1 MFQIILLKTLTKID
15 MTDISDIKSNFVKL
29 KEKLNFDQKQIDL
42 IDLQK
47 KAEDPN
53 LWDNQTQAQ
62 EILQQIAEIQKNINI
77 VKEIDNEIASIEE
90 FQNLLET
97 DLDPSFEM
105 EVEKNI
111 SHLQEQIKEL
121 ELTTYL
127 SGKYDFKNAL
137 LSIHSGQGGTEAM
150 DWAAMLQRMYLRFF
164 ERKGWKYEV
173 IDFIPGEEAGIKSV
187 SFRIT
192 QPLAFGYLKKEAGVH
207 RLVRLS
213 PFNADQ
219 LRQTSFAKVEV
230 TPILDFSSDFKI
242 PESEI
247 EFSAFRSGGNGGQNV
262 NKVSTAVRLVHKPT
276 GIAVSCQSQ
285 RSQDQNRDIALQMLT
300 SKLWMIEQEKQNK
313 EEKAIKG
320 DNIIAGWGH
329 QIRSYVL
336 HPYKMVKD
344 LRTRYE
350 TSDTVGVLD
359 GDIDQFIES
368 ELKS

>member
-1 MFQIILLKTLTKID
+1 MIDIDELKTRFL
-15 MTDISDIKSNFVKL
+15 NL
-29 KEKLNFDQKQIDL
+29 KNKLNFDQKKIDL
-42 IDLQK
+42 LELQK
-47 KAEDPN
+47 TSEDPN
-53 LWDNQTQAQ
+53 LWDDQNNAQ
-62 EILQQIAEIQKNINI
+62 VTLQKISELQKIITNIEEIE
-77 VKEIDNEIASIEE
+77 KESSSIEE
-90 FQNLLET
+90 FQTFLQNNS
-97 DLDPSFEM
+97 DPSLDM
-105 EVEKNI
+105 ELDNNYENLKKKVD
-111 SHLQEQIKEL
+111 EL
-121 ELTTYL
+121 ELQTYL
-127 SGKYDFKNAL
+127 SGKYDHKNII

-150 DWAAMLQRMYLRFF
+150 DWAAMLHRMYLRFF

-187 SFRIT
+187 SFKVN
-192 QPLAFGYLKKEAGVH
+192 QSFAYGYLKKESGVH

-230 TPILDFSSDFKI
+230 VPILDFSSDFKI

-262 NKVSTAVRLVHKPT
+262 NKVSTAVRLLHKPT
-276 GIAVSCQSQ
+276 GIAVTCQSQ
-285 RSQDQNRDIALQMLT
+285 RGQEQNRELALEMLT
-300 SKLWMIEQEKQNK
+300 SKLWVIEEEKQNQ
-313 EEKAIKG
+313 EKKDIKG

-359 GDIDQFIES
+359 GDLDQFIEA
-368 ELKS
+368 ELKL

>member
-1 MFQIILLKTLTKID
+1 MV
-15 MTDISDIKSNFVKL
+15 DISELKSKFLSL
-29 KEKLNFDQKQIDL
+29 KEKLNFDQKKIDL
-42 IDLQK
+42 IELQK
-47 KAEDPN
+47 RSEDPN
-53 LWDNQTQAQ
+53 LWDNQSQAQ
-62 EILQQIAEIQKNINI
+62 ELLQQVSEVQKKVTLIQ
-77 VKEIDNEIASIEE
+77 EIDDEINSVEE
-90 FQNLLET
+90 FQNLLQT
-97 DLDPSFEM
+97 DFDPSLEM
-105 EVEKNI
+105 EIEKHI
-111 SHLQEQIKEL
+111 SDLQTKIGQL

-127 SGKYDFKNAL
+127 SGKYDSKNTII
-137 LSIHSGQGGTEAM
+137 SIHSGQGGTEAM
-150 DWAAMLQRMYLRFF
+150 DWAAMLHRMYLRFF
-164 ERKGWKYEV
+164 ERKNWKYEV

-187 SFRIT
+187 SFKIT

-285 RSQDQNRDIALQMLT
+285 RSQDQNREIALQMLT
-300 SKLWMIEQEKQNK
+300 SKLWMIEQDKQNK
-313 EEKAIKG
+313 EEKEIKG

-344 LRTRYE
+344 LRTRFE
-350 TSDTVGVLD
+350 TSDTDGVLD
-359 GDIDQFIES
+359 GDLDQFIEA